1 MIQTVKKIL
10 APIDFSEYSM
20 EALRAAMELAK
31 DLDGELHIVH
41 VVTPHFALL
50 DKMREQARE
59 TLMVEE
65 SEEELARIRKDD
77 CGNSAKVFTQVMV
90 GPPVPKL
97 VEYAAQQQIDLI
109 LLATHGR
116 TGIEHLMI
124 GSVAEKLVR
133 AAPCSVLVFRR
144 RSLKRYRDGPDPG
157 NRASRIAFSR
167 SRPVRNPR
175 ANAAKPT
182 TAVCVE
188 FQLTRRLGSEII
200 HCNAVATDRS
210 RSTRA
215 GARVRRSGAPVS
227 PLSVRCDSDIGCR
240 TPCSPRASVR
250 GRSGSKTRFDPDT
263 RAGWFRSAA
272 RRKHANG
279 ALREWS

>member
-41 VVTPHFALL
+41 IVTPHFALL

-65 SEEELARIRKDD
+65 SEEELARIRRDD
-77 CGNSAKVFTQVMV
+77 CGNSAKVVTQVMV

-97 VEYAAQQQIDLI
+97 VEYATQQQIDLI

-144 RSLKRYRDGPDPG
+144 R
-157 NRASRIAFSR
+157 
-167 SRPVRNPR
+167 
-175 ANAAKPT
+175 KP
-182 TAVCVE
+182 
-188 FQLTRRLGSEII
+188 
-200 HCNAVATDRS
+200 
-210 RSTRA
+210 
-215 GARVRRSGAPVS
+215 
-227 PLSVRCDSDIGCR
+227 
-240 TPCSPRASVR
+240 
-250 GRSGSKTRFDPDT
+250 
-263 RAGWFRSAA
+263 
-272 RRKHANG
+272 
-279 ALREWS
+279 

>member
-1 MIQTVKKIL
+1 MIQNVKKIL

-20 EALRAAMELAK
+20 EALRGGMELAK

-41 VVTPHFALL
+41 VVAPHFALF

-65 SEEELARIRKDD
+65 AEEELARIRKDD

-97 VEYAAQQQIDLI
+97 IEYAKEQQIDLI
-109 LLATHGR
+109 LLSTHGR

-144 RSLKRYRDGPDPG
+144 R
-157 NRASRIAFSR
+157 
-167 SRPVRNPR
+167 
-175 ANAAKPT
+175 KP
-182 TAVCVE
+182 
-188 FQLTRRLGSEII
+188 
-200 HCNAVATDRS
+200 
-210 RSTRA
+210 
-215 GARVRRSGAPVS
+215 
-227 PLSVRCDSDIGCR
+227 
-240 TPCSPRASVR
+240 
-250 GRSGSKTRFDPDT
+250 
-263 RAGWFRSAA
+263 
-272 RRKHANG
+272 
-279 ALREWS
+279 